1 MDYLS
6 VRLEG
11 VESLVIGHG
20 GLMPQDLK
28 IKVGVLEAA
37 TAALEAKAPELKS
50 CRELRKC
57 SDLHVRD

>member
-1 MDYLS
+1 
-6 VRLEG
+6 
-11 VESLVIGHG
+11 
-20 GLMPQDLK
+20 MPQDLK